1 MLLTCLGHAKFL
13 IELNSGLRIV
23 TDPFDAACGYPLT
36 ETQAD
41 VVLVSHGHHDHS
53 AVETISGN
61 PRIIREA
68 GTYTLESGVTV
79 TAIPAFHDEVQG
91 AKRGNTLLFLLAA
104 EGLRIAHLGDLGHLL
119 TAEQRKALAPVDVL
133 MLPVGGFYTIDAAT
147 AQEVAE
153 SLRARVIVPMHYRTK
168 WNARRRS
175 RFSRPAAAKRGRE
188 CRATRPGRS
197 GHHAFHRR
205 SCRRLQASLPR
216 AYSARRCGR
225 RRPRSRRNRY

>member
-53 AVETISGN
+53 AVETIAGN

-68 GTYTLESGVTV
+68 GTYTLESDVTV

-91 AKRGNTLLFLLAA
+91 AKRGNTLLFLLEA

-119 TAEQRKALAPVDVL
+119 TSEQRKALAPVDVL

-153 SLRARVIVPMHYRTK
+153 SLRARIIVPMHYRTK
-168 WNARRRS
+168 WNADWPIAPLENFTRLYQKVP
-175 RFSRPAAAKRGRE
+175 PAMPLLRVTAE
-188 CRATRPGRS
+188 D
-197 GHHAFHRR
+197 
-205 SCRRLQASLPR
+205 LPCQPHI
-216 AYSARRCGR
+216 AVLEAQV
-225 RRPRSRRNRY
+225 

>member
-36 ETQAD
+36 ETRAD

-91 AKRGNTLLFLLAA
+91 AKRGNTLLFLLEA

-153 SLRARVIVPMHYRTK
+153 SLRARIIVPMHYRTK
-168 WNARRRS
+168 WNADWPIAPLENFTRLYLKVP
-175 RFSRPAAAKRGRE
+175 PAMPLLRVTAE
-188 CRATRPGRS
+188 D
-197 GHHAFHRR
+197 
-205 SCRRLQASLPR
+205 LPCQPHI
-216 AYSARRCGR
+216 AVLEAQV
-225 RRPRSRRNRY
+225 

>member
-41 VVLVSHGHHDHS
+41 AVLVSHGHHDHS

-91 AKRGNTLLFLLAA
+91 AKRGNTLLFLLEA

-168 WNARRRS
+168 WNADWPIAPLEDFTRLYQNEP
-175 RFSRPAAAKRGRE
+175 PAMQLMRV
-188 CRATRPGRS
+188 PGED
-197 GHHAFHRR
+197 
-205 SCRRLQASLPR
+205 LPCQPHI
-216 AYSARRCGR
+216 AVLEAQV
-225 RRPRSRRNRY
+225 

>member
-91 AKRGNTLLFLLAA
+91 AKRGNTLLFLLEA

-153 SLRARVIVPMHYRTK
+153 SLRARIIVPMHYRTK
-168 WNARRRS
+168 WNADWPIAPLEN
-175 RFSRPAAAKRGRE
+175 F
-188 CRATRPGRS
+188 TRLYQKVPPVMPLLRVT
-197 GHHAFHRR
+197 AED
-205 SCRRLQASLPR
+205 LPCQPHI
-216 AYSARRCGR
+216 AVLEAQV
-225 RRPRSRRNRY
+225 

>member
-91 AKRGNTLLFLLAA
+91 AKRGNTLLFLLEA

-119 TAEQRKALAPVDVL
+119 TAEQQKALAPVDVL

-153 SLRARVIVPMHYRTK
+153 SLRARIIVPMHYRTK
-168 WNARRRS
+168 WNADWPIAPLENFTRLDQKVL
-175 RFSRPAAAKRGRE
+175 PAMPLLRVTAE
-188 CRATRPGRS
+188 D
-197 GHHAFHRR
+197 
-205 SCRRLQASLPR
+205 LPCQPHI
-216 AYSARRCGR
+216 AVLEAQV
-225 RRPRSRRNRY
+225 

>member
-91 AKRGNTLLFLLAA
+91 AKRGSTLLFLLEA

-168 WNARRRS
+168 WNADWPFAPLKDFPRLYQKVP
-175 RFSRPAAAKRGRE
+175 PAMPLLRVTAE
-188 CRATRPGRS
+188 D
-197 GHHAFHRR
+197 
-205 SCRRLQASLPR
+205 LPCQPHI
-216 AYSARRCGR
+216 AVLEAQV
-225 RRPRSRRNRY
+225 

>member
-91 AKRGNTLLFLLAA
+91 AKHGNTLLFLLEA

-168 WNARRRS
+168 WNADWPIAPLEDFIRLYQNVP
-175 RFSRPAAAKRGRE
+175 PAMPLLRVTAE
-188 CRATRPGRS
+188 D
-197 GHHAFHRR
+197 
-205 SCRRLQASLPR
+205 LPCQPHI
-216 AYSARRCGR
+216 AVLEAQV
-225 RRPRSRRNRY
+225 